1 MRWGGLRLGRLSPVP
16 YSFNRKSRLFAAGAG
31 ALIHSASLLGEFGF
45 GAQQMHFVEPTDLF
59 STNAS
64 AVQAYSA
71 GCKGGNFRVYYWNE
85 NPSANISTEFK
96 TESDCNNR
104 QLEYTRGRNYNYFVG
119 KEEFLNNLNPVSS
132 TITANGNLDWKTG
145 ECPSRKSG
153 VIHYNFSNP
162 KSKSRRYRDLNIA
175 LPLVGSTSTLYIPY
189 SCKRGFGIMD
199 RPTENLEQTVLRNSV
214 SGADFIA
221 KQNSTFVCFGTSNF
235 QGFFCFSKSTS
246 SVTKLYHSIG
256 GFPDQNR
263 TSPTI
268 YLFAKFY
275 PPVEV
280 PRMYFI
286 LSAIHAYAVPI
297 YTFTGHATE
306 HIQDNY
312 RRIGC
317 LLSFLLSL
325 REVLSPAGKTVN
337 SIFHGEIVA
346 TIEKEGI
353 AFIILLCFATGS
365 ALLIAL
371 ICIYSATK
379 DSRGRVVKVKSEAKY
394 VIDLIANDILGN
406 EDCAAPVVSDFGIAL
421 TSNSKGRQHICIG
434 RQGVAYKG
442 GIIG

>member
-1 MRWGGLRLGRLSPVP
+1 MVITHVDVKIFNVIRYAITSLLLVPCLEWALQNIVESFGARYMLRGGIVRWGGLRLGRLSPVP

-153 VIHYNFSNP
+153 VIHY
-162 KSKSRRYRDLNIA
+162 
-175 LPLVGSTSTLYIPY
+175 
-189 SCKRGFGIMD
+189 
-199 RPTENLEQTVLRNSV
+199 LRNSV